1 MLQFAVCDDE
11 PQMAQE
17 IAALLATYLKEHRAE
32 PYAIR
37 QFRDGAALLASGF
50 APDLAFLDIR
60 MPGMDGLETARQ
72 LRQHGSRALIVFVT
86 VLGEC
91 VFDAFEVQAFDFLL
105 KPPDPSRFRRM
116 MARAMAA
123 LGPGD
128 SLVVQR
134 GNACRVVGFSEL
146 AYCEVQGRKIFLHL
160 CDGSLVDYYGR
171 MDALEKRLD
180 SRFFRCHRSY
190 LVNLDCVRG
199 CGDGQAA
206 LAQGG
211 SVPVSRLREGDFSRA
226 LLRRMRERGH

>member
-1 MLQFAVCDDE
+1 MLKVMIVDNEATIRKGLVHCIRWEDLGCVVA
-11 PQMAQE
+11 AQATDG
-17 IAALLATYLKEHRAE
+17 IDALEQLPLVR
-32 PYAIR
+32 
-37 QFRDGAALLASGF
+37 
-50 APDLAFLDIR
+50 PDILISDIR

-72 LRQHGSRALIVFVT
+72 LRQNGSRALLVFVT

>member
-1 MLQFAVCDDE
+1 MLKVMIVDNEATIRKGLVHCIRWEDLGCVVA
-11 PQMAQE
+11 AQ
-17 IAALLATYLKEHRAE
+17 AA
-32 PYAIR
+32 
-37 QFRDGAALLASGF
+37 DGIDALEQLPLVR
-50 APDLAFLDIR
+50 PDILISDIR

-72 LRQHGSRALIVFVT
+72 LRQNGSRALLVFVT

>member
-1 MLQFAVCDDE
+1 MLKVMIVDNEATIRKGLVHCIRWEDLGCVVA
-11 PQMAQE
+11 AQATDG
-17 IAALLATYLKEHRAE
+17 IDALEQLPLVR
-32 PYAIR
+32 
-37 QFRDGAALLASGF
+37 
-50 APDLAFLDIR
+50 PDILISDIR

-72 LRQHGSRALIVFVT
+72 LRQNGSRALIVFVT

>member
-1 MLQFAVCDDE
+1 MLKVMIVDNEVTIRKGLVHCIRWEDLGCVVA
-11 PQMAQE
+11 AQATDG
-17 IAALLATYLKEHRAE
+17 IDALEQLPLVR
-32 PYAIR
+32 
-37 QFRDGAALLASGF
+37 
-50 APDLAFLDIR
+50 PDILISDIR

-72 LRQHGSRALIVFVT
+72 LRQNGSRALLVFVT

>member
-1 MLQFAVCDDE
+1 MLKVMIVDNEATIRKGLVHCIRWEDLGCVVA
-11 PQMAQE
+11 AQ
-17 IAALLATYLKEHRAE
+17 AA
-32 PYAIR
+32 
-37 QFRDGAALLASGF
+37 DGIDALEQLPLVR
-50 APDLAFLDIR
+50 PDILISDIR

-72 LRQHGSRALIVFVT
+72 LRQNGSRALLVFVT

-180 SRFFRCHRSY
+180 GRFFRCHRSY

-199 CGDGQAA
+199 CGNGQAA

-211 SVPVSRLREGDFSRA
+211 SVPVSRLREGGFSNA
-226 LLRRMRERGH
+226 LLRRMRERGR